1 MIWFHGHHSRAHYV
15 QIVIECLPYVRYF
28 SRCQDY
34 TGEQRIVSIDALR
47 NLQPSGDNF
56 EQMMSEMRRAGR
68 FGSIH

>member
-1 MIWFHGHHSRAHYV
+1 MSGIFPDARIILV
-15 QIVIECLPYVRYF
+15 N
-28 SRCQDY
+28 
-34 TGEQRIVSIDALR
+34 RIVSIDALR